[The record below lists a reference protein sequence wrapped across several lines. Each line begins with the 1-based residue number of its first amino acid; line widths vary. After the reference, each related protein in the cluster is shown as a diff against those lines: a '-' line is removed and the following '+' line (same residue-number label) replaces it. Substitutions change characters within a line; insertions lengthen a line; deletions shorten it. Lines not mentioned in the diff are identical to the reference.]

1 MPSVGS
7 RVSLRYRIP
16 SALNDAALNDAA
28 LTDVVGHLEALDPVV
43 VVRTKSGAAVE
54 IDPAD
59 VVSMRELS
67 HTPVR
72 NSDIRAVEHAAA
84 LAWPGTE
91 QDWLDGW
98 LLRAGG
104 GHTSRANSAVPLLFS
119 SNTAALPGIID
130 WYAQRDLEPW
140 LALPER
146 LLPIKAAGI
155 KQTRVLTRDLT
166 LAQAPSPVAPLAQ
179 APSPVAPLAQAP
191 SPVAILSPEPS
202 TDWLQTYRRDVPV
215 AVLTAVLDGEVTFA
229 SLGAAVGRG
238 AVTTAP
244 DGTRW
249 LGVSCVRVAESARRT
264 GMARTVCATLQA
276 WGAEHGATR
285 AYVEVLDDNEPAL
298 MLYESS
304 GFRLHHH
311 HRYVRADNLVAHA

>member
-16 SALNDAALNDAA
+16 SAPNDAA

-43 VVRTKSGAAVE
+43 VVRTKSGETVE

-59 VVSMRELS
+59 VVSTRELS

-72 NSDIRAVEHAAA
+72 NSEIRALEHAAA

-91 QDWLDGW
+91 QHWQDGW

-119 SNTAALPGIID
+119 SNTEALPAVID
-130 WYAQRDLEPW
+130 WYAQRHLEPW

-155 KQTRVLTRDLT
+155 KPTRMLTRDLT
-166 LAQAPSPVAPLAQ
+166 PGSSPDVTLAPAPDAP
-179 APSPVAPLAQAP
+179 
-191 SPVAILSPEPS
+191 
-202 TDWLQTYRRDVPV
+202 WRQTYQREVPTDI
-215 AVLTAVLDGEVTFA
+215 LTAVLDGTVTFA
-229 SLGAAVGRG
+229 SLGTGASAATGEVTAVGRG

-264 GMARTVCATLQA
+264 GLARTICSALQA
-276 WGAEHGATR
+276 WGYEQGATR
-285 AYVEVLDDNEPAL
+285 AYVEVLDDNQPAL
-298 MLYESS
+298 TLYESA
-304 GFRLHHH
+304 GFRLHHR
-311 HRYVRADNLVAHA
+311 HRYVRADSLVPHA